1 MHNRSE
7 RPLPVDETD
16 RRTFR
21 CVDCGYDLQETS
33 AGGVCPECG
42 LGVLESL
49 ERCFNRRLRGRVR
62 ANAGVGSRVFS
73 VLAAMIL
80 IGFAVHLAMAGRNEG
95 IGRFGLYMIVMVIID
110 ALALVMIFMKLISG
124 REVHARMPAM
134 VLLVSV
140 FAPIAAIVWLIST

>member
-1 MHNRSE
+1 M
-7 RPLPVDETD
+7 
-16 RRTFR
+16 
-21 CVDCGYDLQETS
+21 
-33 AGGVCPECG
+33 
-42 LGVLESL
+42 
-49 ERCFNRRLRGRVR
+49 
-62 ANAGVGSRVFS
+62 FS

-110 ALALVMIFMKLISG
+110 ALALVMIFMKSISG